1 LTAITPLR
9 RWFDRALRRQS
20 PPLVPLDKRRLVIGL
35 GAMKSGTTWLSDYLG
50 SHPEF
55 FHSPIKEMNAFASL
69 FPDNPALPGFSYK
82 HGEAYRL
89 WRMEKIVLSLGKN
102 PPRLDRAV
110 VQDPRFDRLRALAQ
124 LGRIETTDDYL
135 AFFAERI
142 GGQACFGE
150 ISPSYASLPSEAY
163 ACMAGLSEDVRFL
176 FLMRDPTDRAAS
188 HLRHARRRVKKNV
201 ELAELLERV
210 NSTSSIFVR
219 SDYRYTLKVL
229 RSLGLADRCRFLIY
243 ENLFSQDCVDS
254 LCDWLGIQR
263 HEAVLDKRLNPG
275 VGEALEEHQLSTLRD
290 KLSPIY
296 DELRHDPA
304 TEGASS
310 WRW

>member
-150 ISPSYASLPSEAY
+150 ISPSYSSLPSEAY

-176 FLMRDPTDRAAS
+176 FLMRDPTERAAS

-201 ELAELLERV
+201 DLVELLERV

-296 DELRHDPA
+296 DDLRHDPA